1 VLAQV
6 DAGSPA
12 AQAGLSKGDYVLA
25 INGEAIS
32 TDAELHSL
40 TKANAGQRVSLD
52 VRQHGADKTVTT
64 TLRPPQATNGFL
76 GVVSQQVYKLR
87 YNPLEAVAAAI
98 YITGALFVA
107 TIVGVVQLILHLPA
121 LVMGLFGSSV
131 PQAAEAASGPV
142 GIFYILTSISAL
154 GYAYIL
160 LFMANISVALAAFNV
175 LPLPALDGGRLFVTA
190 IQRLTKRTWSAE
202 AEARYHAIGF
212 MALIG
217 LMIVISVYDVRKYF

>member
-1 VLAQV
+1 
-6 DAGSPA
+6 
-12 AQAGLSKGDYVLA
+12 
-25 INGEAIS
+25 
-32 TDAELHSL
+32 
-40 TKANAGQRVSLD
+40 
-52 VRQHGADKTVTT
+52 
-64 TLRPPQATNGFL
+64 
-76 GVVSQQVYKLR
+76 
-87 YNPLEAVAAAI
+87 
-98 YITGALFVA
+98 
-107 TIVGVVQLILHLPA
+107 
-121 LVMGLFGSSV
+121 MGLFGSSV